1 LERTVIDASIA
12 VKWFVNEKDS
22 DRALQLRSSY
32 LDGAIEL
39 VAPNLILYEVA
50 DALRFHPHC
59 DFTEANL
66 LDSIDALRDMQI
78 AVALTTETW
87 LKAFSI
93 SLSENLSIYDAVYL
107 AMSEVLKTTLIT
119 SDKELVGKLDR
130 TLRFRVRLL
139 QDLKPSD

>member
-22 DRALQLRSSY
+22 DKALQLRSSY
-32 LDGAIEL
+32 LNGVVEL

-50 DALRFHPHC
+50 DALRFHPHY

-66 LDSIDALRDMQI
+66 FDSIDTLRDMQI
-78 AVALTTETW
+78 AVAPTTDTW

-93 SLSENLSIYDAVYL
+93 SISENLSIFDAVYV
-107 AMSEVLKTTLIT
+107 AMSEVLNARLIT
-119 SDKELVGKLDR
+119 SDKELVEKLNR
-130 TLRFRVRLL
+130 HLGYRVRLL
-139 QDLKPSD
+139 QNLRPTD